1 MWHFYNTGT
10 IKLWSP
16 GPCTDLTPE
25 ALLVEQ
31 PPDELLAVGAE
42 GGLAEEGGHIAE
54 VNRQ

>member
-1 MWHFYNTGT
+1 MWHFYNSDTFT
-10 IKLWSP
+10 LWSP

-54 VNRQ
+54 VNKQ